1 MYWSSF
7 FFSYNLLFIRVDCL
21 KVGLDLQESLNFVTN
36 SSLRGVF
43 FKVKMGALVH
53 VEVITT
59 TMECC
64 IAYLCSLFSEVVHYR
79 KSVKQRKPKAAI
91 NGACHRF
98 SKSVSVDGQKNADKN
113 WSVQPILFERAFHF
127 WCIICD

>member
-1 MYWSSF
+1 M
-7 FFSYNLLFIRVDCL
+7 
-21 KVGLDLQESLNFVTN
+21 
-36 SSLRGVF
+36 GV
-43 FKVKMGALVH
+43 LVQ

-91 NGACHRF
+91 KGACHRF

-113 WSVQPILFERAFHF
+113 WSVQPYPSVISHIPNKCSKFLGRSGVGLAKSTLLFSSQ
-127 WCIICD
+127 

>member
-1 MYWSSF
+1 M
-7 FFSYNLLFIRVDCL
+7 
-21 KVGLDLQESLNFVTN
+21 
-36 SSLRGVF
+36 GV
-43 FKVKMGALVH
+43 LVQ

-91 NGACHRF
+91 KGACHRF

-113 WSVQPILFERAFHF
+113 WSVQPESVKLVGGKTTEMRSTASHLNFPPTR
-127 WCIICD
+127 

>member
-1 MYWSSF
+1 MF
-7 FFSYNLLFIRVDCL
+7 FI
-21 KVGLDLQESLNFVTN
+21 
-36 SSLRGVF
+36 
-43 FKVKMGALVH
+43 VKMGVLVQ

-64 IAYLCSLFSEVVHYR
+64 IAYLYSLCSEVVHYR

-91 NGACHRF
+91 KGACHRF

-113 WSVQPILFERAFHF
+113 WSVQPKENWSNDTFHLWHF
-127 WCIICD
+127 KRHLWNL

>member
-1 MYWSSF
+1 
-7 FFSYNLLFIRVDCL
+7 
-21 KVGLDLQESLNFVTN
+21 
-36 SSLRGVF
+36 
-43 FKVKMGALVH
+43 MGILVQ

-91 NGACHRF
+91 KGACHRF

-113 WSVQPILFERAFHF
+113 WSVQPNYITVLRHF
-127 WCIICD
+127 LNEVNVSQFLTD

>member
-1 MYWSSF
+1 M
-7 FFSYNLLFIRVDCL
+7 
-21 KVGLDLQESLNFVTN
+21 
-36 SSLRGVF
+36 GV
-43 FKVKMGALVH
+43 LVQ

-64 IAYLCSLFSEVVHYR
+64 IACLCSLFSEEVHYR

-91 NGACHRF
+91 KGVGGGMCYRF

-113 WSVQPILFERAFHF
+113 WSVQP
-127 WCIICD
+127 

>member
-1 MYWSSF
+1 M
-7 FFSYNLLFIRVDCL
+7 
-21 KVGLDLQESLNFVTN
+21 
-36 SSLRGVF
+36 GV
-43 FKVKMGALVH
+43 LVQ

-91 NGACHRF
+91 KGACHRF

-113 WSVQPILFERAFHF
+113 WSVQPQVIQPSTAREG
-127 WCIICD
+127 